1 MKKLIRIIFLAGIV
15 RPLVSLLLGR
25 CLKGREHL
33 PTHGPA
39 IIVANHNSH
48 LDILYLITLMPLKAL
63 PLLRPVAA
71 ADYFCSTPLNSW
83 LSDTF
88 LGIIPL
94 KRKRGSFH
102 ADPLAGP
109 ATALEQG
116 EIVIIFPEG
125 TRGEPEALGQIKP
138 GVAHLAKRFPVVPV
152 VPVFMRNLGRSLP
165 RGSFILVPFCG
176 KAAVGEPRCFSGDT
190 RLFTAELAITMQQL
204 HQDSSAEHSLE

>member
-1 MKKLIRIIFLAGIV
+1 MQRLIRIIFLGCCV

-25 CLKGREHL
+25 CIKGREHL
-33 PTHGPA
+33 PTTGPA
-39 IIVANHNSH
+39 IIAANHNSH

-71 ADYFCSTPLNSW
+71 ADYFCNTPLTAW
-83 LSDTF
+83 LSSTF

-94 KRKRGSFH
+94 ERKRSSFH

-109 ATALEQG
+109 AAALEQG

-125 TRGEPEALGQIKP
+125 SRGKPEELGQIKP
-138 GVAHLAKRFPVVPV
+138 GVAHLAKRFPDIPV

-165 RGSFILVPFCG
+165 RGSFVLVPFCG
-176 KAAVGEPRCFSGDT
+176 KAAVAEPRYFSGDT
-190 RLFTAELAITMQQL
+190 RLFTAELAVTMQQL
-204 HQDSSAEHSLE
+204 EDQVDGTSS